1 MGKLKKGQQT
11 GWFMK
16 KKGKHFIFG
25 CSLLMLGVASSVS
38 ADTDFATTANL
49 TRQDTEQ
56 PSDLTSSSED
66 MQDAT
71 ENHASMA
78 TEESTSHLSTSAS
91 SKSSATETASE
102 SETSSTVSPNSDRQ
116 ESQVNPLE
124 LKVKLVDK
132 LIELSPVI
140 NQAAS
145 DLVMT
150 VSIPNADGTTTEE
163 VIHYEEDGWMGQPSF
178 YTVDKSG
185 LLTFEIDRI
194 RIYPKIIVKLS
205 SATLKRKAEAWI
217 LTENLPKFEQD
228 SLSTD
233 STLNSQSTQE
243 ATDST
248 SNSQSTQNTA
258 ASTYDSQSTQDTALS
273 QNSLETSEQ
282 SETSSSQ
289 SSTSSESMTG
299 VLSPS
304 PSVTDMI
311 VTMPSVGS
319 VLGQGES
326 LVSQSFPV
334 TLETNFSDFG
344 LPTVGD
350 PFVGFSPQIS
360 VPNQLIPSI
369 KVFQVSTKLDKDGFL
384 RLTIPEKTDTF
395 TLSYTTAKGKKK
407 TITLVRLPS
416 GEWQSDADFITINA
430 QGEVTI
436 DSKKLPKDVTM
447 SLKAKDGE
455 ETLDAKTIS
464 IYRVPKAPQ
473 LDFSRGSILINPD
486 QDTVK
491 WEVSYQVSNG
501 APVVA
506 EVLKDSRGLWHS
518 KAPGVFVAQNSGL
531 SFFYPSVLKT
541 IDTITLTATASN
553 GQVSGQL
560 TVQRQGDSFEIVSQA
575 TEEQTVLVDH

>member
-1 MGKLKKGQQT
+1 MGKLKEGRQT

-56 PSDLTSSSED
+56 PSAPTSSSED

-91 SKSSATETASE
+91 SEGSATETASE
-102 SETSSTVSPNSDRQ
+102 SATSSTVSPNSDRQ

-150 VSIPNADGTTTEE
+150 VSIPNADGTTAEE
-163 VIHYEEDGWMGQPSF
+163 VIHYEEDGWIGQPSF
-178 YTVDKSG
+178 YTVAKSG

-243 ATDST
+243 TTDST
-248 SNSQSTQNTA
+248 SN
-258 ASTYDSQSTQDTALS
+258 SQSTQDTALS

-289 SSTSSESMTG
+289 SSASSESMTG
-299 VLSPS
+299 VLPPS
-304 PSVTDMI
+304 PSVTDMM

-326 LVSQSFPV
+326 LVNQSLPV

-344 LPTVGD
+344 LPTVED

-360 VPNQLIPSI
+360 VPPQLIPSI

-473 LDFSRGSILINPD
+473 LDFSRGSMLINPD

-491 WEVSYQVSNG
+491 WEVSYQVADG

-518 KAPGVFVAQNSGL
+518 KALGVFVAQNSGL

-560 TVQRQGDSFEIVSQA
+560 TVQRQDDSFEIVSQE